1 MFKTVTV
8 SFRTKQELLEGLD
21 HICGEFKCSRSSLI
35 ETILREFLS
44 GKGGNSMPTRGLV
57 LNAEQQSDAE
67 SDDVV
72 HVSLGGVRLGLP
84 KNLRFQIA
92 FDEKSSVFQLELL
105 PGEPASFRVP
115 RPESTVREVYP
126 DRPPERKERKR
137 GSDNDPTDET

>member
-8 SFRTKQELLEGLD
+8 SFRTKQELLDGLD
-21 HICGEFKCSRSSLI
+21 RICGEFKCSRSSLI

-44 GKGGNSMPTRGLV
+44 DKALSSNHNHGLD
-57 LNAEQQSDAE
+57 LNVQQRQGAG

-105 PGEPASFRVP
+105 PGEPSSFRVP
-115 RPESTVREVYP
+115 RPESPVKEVYP
-126 DRPPERKERKR
+126 ERSR
-137 GSDNDPTDET
+137 GWKGRIDGTDTEPMDET